1 MNAGLL
7 NHLNESVARS
17 NPSET
22 LDYQC
27 AVERSHTLLR
37 YIPQKSKTLYI
48 YIIYIYSIC
57 HTTVYLSDSHFEIR

>member
-48 YIIYIYSIC
+48 YIYIIYIYIQYMSYYCI
-57 HTTVYLSDSHFEIR
+57 SF